1 MNGIVLRLRADG
13 GAEWTDASGIVREGM
28 PRPQDGDRIVV
39 LVPASDVLLLEADG
53 IPGRE
58 RQWSRALPYLVE
70 ERIVAPIETQRVA
83 WSRGERPGS
92 ACVAV
97 VASRSLDAWLA
108 RLGEAGLAPDAM
120 YSEALA
126 LPVVPQRRSLLVEPG
141 HCVLRTGPAAAFSGT
156 VEEVVALAAAFDPLD
171 IDAWIAGEAK
181 APLPVSSARRVD
193 HALALLASADPDPA
207 VDLLMGRGAGRGKR
221 GSAAEAW
228 RRAAVPIGAAVA
240 LALALPLLEGWMLA
254 AKVEAQR
261 AEMTA
266 LYRRAVP
273 DAAAWDDPDAR
284 LRSALVAN
292 GMAGGDDAVAMLS
305 RTANGLSLRGIT
317 IDSLEARQG
326 RLEVVAHAA
335 GIGEL
340 DALRGGLS
348 GEGLRVAID
357 DIVPGT
363 RGVQGRLT
371 IEAAP

>member
-1 MNGIVLRLRADG
+1 MNRIVLRLRADG
-13 GAEWTDASGIVREGM
+13 GAEWTDASGIIREGM
-28 PRPQDGDRIVV
+28 PCPQDGDCIVV
-39 LVPASDVLLLEADG
+39 LVPGSDVLLLEADG

-92 ACVAV
+92 ARVAV
-97 VASRSLDAWLA
+97 VANRSLDAWLS

-126 LPVVPQRRSLLVEPG
+126 LPVAPQRRTLLVEPG
-141 HCVLRTGPAAAFSGT
+141 RCVLRTGPAAAFSGT

-171 IDAWIAGEAK
+171 IDTWIAGEAE
-181 APLPVSSARRVD
+181 APFPASPARRVD

-228 RRAAVPIGAAVA
+228 RRAAMPICAAAV

-273 DAAAWDDPDAR
+273 DADAWDHPEAR
-284 LRSALVAN
+284 LRSALVTN
-292 GMAGGDDAVAMLS
+292 GLAGGDDAVAMLS
-305 RTANGLSLRGIT
+305 RAAPGLSSRGIS
-317 IDSLEARQG
+317 IESIEARRG
-326 RLEVVAHAA
+326 RMEVVAH
-335 GIGEL
+335 GSGVGEL
-340 DALRGGLS
+340 DALRIRLA
-348 GEGLRVAID
+348 GEGLRAAID
-357 DIVPGT
+357 DIVPGM
-363 RGVQGRLT
+363 RGAQGRLT
-371 IEAAP
+371 IEVAQ